1 MSTPAS
7 ARGTTG
13 SVSDTEASQPTTQA
27 ADTIPPIITVVGA
40 TATGKSDLA
49 LDLADHLG
57 GEIVNT
63 DAMQFYRGMDIGTA
77 KLPPAQRRGIDH
89 HLIDILDVTDEANVQ
104 TFQEQARTAIA
115 EIRARGHR
123 PILVGGSGLYARAAT
138 DRLDFPGTDATVR
151 SRLEGEVD
159 ADRWAAHARLADLD
173 PVAAEK
179 ITVNDVRRIVRALE
193 VIELTGR
200 PFTASLPEYTEIE
213 PTIHIGLALDRHALH
228 DRIAR
233 RVDLMWEAGW
243 VDEVRTLLDRGLA
256 SGKTASRA
264 IGYAQIQDYLAGTI
278 DADAAREST
287 TVRTRQFARRQD
299 TWFRRDPRITWI
311 DTSEAGAA
319 TPESPGSPLGR
330 ALEIVRMEA

>member
-13 SVSDTEASQPTTQA
+13 SVSDTEASQSTTQA

-311 DTSEAGAA
+311 DSGVTDAGA
-319 TPESPGSPLGR
+319 R
-330 ALEIVRMEA
+330 LEAAQSIVRLES